1 MSAYTTQTA
10 IQGEIQLTDL
20 IDLTD
25 DAPKQGIVNQKV
37 LAQVIA
43 NASGEIDRLV
53 GNIYDMPFNPVPP
66 SVASMALIISCYR
79 LYRRRLVPDERNKF
93 FPDYKE
99 TRDFLNKVHKRED
112 VLDLSITADFS
123 QVAADLRPSI
133 FGYGNALSN
142 SM

>member
-1 MSAYTTQTA
+1 MSYTTQTA
-10 IQGEIQLTDL
+10 IQGEIQHSDL
-20 IDLTD
+20 VDFTD
-25 DAPKQGIVNQKV
+25 DAPKQGIINQTV

-53 GNIYDMPFNPVPP
+53 GNVYDVPFNPVPP
-66 SVASMALIISCYR
+66 SVASMALIIACYR

-93 FPDYKE
+93 FADYSE
-99 TRDFLNKVHKRED
+99 IRSFLNKVHKRED
-112 VLDLSITADFS
+112 VLDLSVTSDFS
-123 QVAADLRPSI
+123 QVSADVRPSI

>member
-1 MSAYTTQTA
+1 MSYTSQAA
-10 IQGEIQLTDL
+10 IQGEIQLSDL
-20 IDLTD
+20 VDLTD
-25 DAPKQGIVNQKV
+25 DAPKQGVVNQKV

-53 GNIYDMPFNPVPP
+53 GNVYDVPFNPVPP

-93 FPDYKE
+93 FADYSE
-99 TRDFLNKVHKRED
+99 IRSFLKKVHKRED

-123 QVAADLRPSI
+123 QVAFDGRPSI
-133 FGYGNALSN
+133 FGGGNALVN